1 MMMILLLDRFLRCL
15 DAAVLMLLLCQYRPW
30 LEGGIAPTVMMTA
43 MVTATVHQTIRLLQM
58 VKLIVKQQK

>member
-1 MMMILLLDRFLRCL
+1 MMKILVLDRFLRCL
-15 DAAVLMLLLCQYRPW
+15 DAAVLMLCQYRPW
-30 LEGGIAPTVMMTA
+30 LEGGITPTVMMIA